1 VLLREDLH
9 PGRQPARRGA
19 AEDGLEAFWAALRGY
34 IAANRDKI
42 STTQTLLQALD
53 AATPINLG
61 STLFAPRFPSI
72 Y

>member
-1 VLLREDLH
+1 MAAAYD
-9 PGRQPARRGA
+9 AGA
-19 AEDGLEAFWAALRGY
+19 ANLPFAALRGY

-42 STTQTLLQALD
+42 STTQTLLQSLD

-61 STLFAPRFPSI
+61 STLFAPRFPRI